1 MLILAVIL
9 WVLAIL
15 SLIGIVH
22 FNLPDIWL
30 IAPAAMVVLGYVLFL
45 IKMSKVGHKIIDHI
59 DHATR
64 Y

>member
-1 MLILAVIL
+1 MLISAVIL

-22 FNLPDIWL
+22 FNLPGIWL
-30 IAPAAMVVLGYVLFL
+30 IAPAAMVALGYVIF
-45 IKMSKVGHKIIDHI
+45 IIEMSRVGHKIIDHI
-59 DHATR
+59 DKATH